1 MIMGKE
7 FLHQRPGQHKSYPG
21 WQEPGLWRCRW
32 VMDREFQ
39 SADSS
44 KSHRDRLY
52 IKLKPD
58 RTVQIFTSAKRPWFQ
73 FGKQQAVQSDTEVKK
88 NIFEQNTEQNDK
100 TSTIMKADNLSDVE
114 GTWSFEDENPFPT
127 AKVIIETR
135 ERESDGV
142 VSRIRHECRC
152 EWGKQDEYAAKFHID
167 KIFKY
172 KGFNTGSGRGSSTM
186 AGAVADMPIG
196 KYPVGSCLLRAN
208 VQRPLLSKDFLAFQ

>member
-1 MIMGKE
+1 
-7 FLHQRPGQHKSYPG
+7 
-21 WQEPGLWRCRW
+21 
-32 VMDREFQ
+32 
-39 SADSS
+39 
-44 KSHRDRLY
+44 
-52 IKLKPD
+52 
-58 RTVQIFTSAKRPWFQ
+58 
-73 FGKQQAVQSDTEVKK
+73 
-88 NIFEQNTEQNDK
+88 
-100 TSTIMKADNLSDVE
+100 MKADNLSDVE

-152 EWGKQDEYAAKFHID
+152 EWGKQDEYAAKFHIG

-172 KGFNTGSGRGSSTM
+172 KGLSTGSSTM
-186 AGAVADMPIG
+186 AAAVADVPIG